1 MTKVLV
7 TGAAGFIGFHVAK
20 ALLENGEVVIG
31 VDNLNSYYSVE
42 LKEARLTQL
51 LTHPNFHFY
60 KIDVSDSAAMA
71 SLWKTE
77 GTIEKVVH
85 LAAQA
90 GVRYSLIDP
99 YPYVASNLMGFTVI
113 LEMCRYQP
121 NFKHLV
127 YASTSS
133 VYGANKTLPFSEDQP
148 TDSPLSFYA
157 ATKKA
162 NELMAESYW
171 HLYQFPVTG
180 LRLFTVYG
188 PWGRPDMAL
197 FKFTKSILN
206 DIPIDVYNNGH
217 MARAYT
223 FIDDIVEGILKALNG
238 VPTPAKNEPHPI
250 YNLGNKKQES
260 LSSFIEVLEK
270 TLGKKAIKNFLPLQ
284 AGDILETFSD
294 IGKAEKHIGYSPRV
308 PITEGIPRFVE
319 WYRSWVSRNPPQNR
333 ASGTTAHGSQ

>member
-1 MTKVLV
+1 LV
-7 TGAAGFIGFHVAK
+7 V
-20 ALLENGEVVIG
+20 G

-42 LKEARLTQL
+42 LKEARLGQL
-51 LTHPNFHFY
+51 SAHPNFHFY
-60 KIDVSDSAAMA
+60 KIDVSDPDAMAAMWSA
-71 SLWKTE
+71 EKS
-77 GTIEKVVH
+77 IEKVVH

-99 YPYVASNLMGFTVI
+99 YPYVASNLMGFTVV
-113 LEMCRYQP
+113 LERCRYQA

-133 VYGANKTLPFSEDQP
+133 IYGSNKTLPFSEDQQ
-148 TDSPLSFYA
+148 TDSPISFYA

-171 HLYQFPVTG
+171 HLYQFPITG

-206 DIPIDVYNNGH
+206 DIPIDVYNNGN
-217 MARAYT
+217 MARDYT
-223 FIDDIVEGILKALNG
+223 FVDDIVEGILKALG
-238 VPTPAKNEPHPI
+238 IVPPPAKNTAHPI

-260 LSSFIEVLEK
+260 LSNFIEVLEE

-284 AGDILETFSD
+284 DGDILETFSD
-294 IGKAEKHIGYSPRV
+294 IKKAEKQLGYSPKV
-308 PITEGIPRFVE
+308 PISEGIPRFVQ
-319 WYRSWVSRNPPQNR
+319 WYRDYYRN
-333 ASGTTAHGSQ
+333 G